1 MTRRF
6 ASLAPLVLLLAAAPP
21 APVPKE
27 VSLPGGEGGI
37 GFDDLRWCQPLKCLL
52 VPAGG
57 TGMLHFLGGA
67 ANHLAT
73 TTVRPPAPYK
83 GGHDDGTPSADEGR
97 GNVFATART
106 SRELLLVDVMAKRVF
121 ARTKLSAQPDYVRWV
136 EPAAE
141 VWVTEPDA
149 EAIEIFR
156 IEQARPVPVASIKV
170 PGGPESLV
178 VDAPRKR
185 VYAHLWKGKT
195 VAIDISTRKIAATW
209 KNGCEE
215 PRGLALDGARGLLLS
230 GCGDGKAT
238 SADLATGTL
247 RGSVE
252 TGAGVDLV
260 DFSPKLRH
268 LYVPGARAA
277 SLTVVGVGTDGRLT
291 ALGSFPSPEG
301 GHCVA
306 VDGGGRIVV
315 CDPKRGRLVL
325 YPDPFPAQK

>member
-6 ASLAPLVLLLAAAPP
+6 ASLVPLVLLLAPAPP
-21 APVPKE
+21 APTPRDV
-27 VSLPGGEGGI
+27 VLPNGEGGI
-37 GFDDLRWCQPLKCLL
+37 GFDDLRWCHPLRSLL

-57 TGMLHFLGGA
+57 TGMLHLLGGA
-67 ANHLAT
+67 ANHLVT

-83 GGHDDGTPSADEGR
+83 GGHDEGITSADHGR
-97 GNVFATART
+97 GLVFATDRT
-106 SRELLLVDVMAKRVF
+106 SRELVLVDVMAKRVF
-121 ARTKLSAQPDYVRWV
+121 ARSKLSAQPDYVRWV

-149 EAIEIFR
+149 EAIEVFR
-156 IEQARPVPVASIKV
+156 TEQGHLVRVASIPV

-178 VDAPRKR
+178 VDAARKR
-185 VYAHLWKGKT
+185 AYAHLWKGKT
-195 VAIDISTRKIAATW
+195 VAIDLKSRKLVASW
-209 KNGCEE
+209 KNGCEGS
-215 PRGLALDGARGLLLS
+215 RGLALDEARGLLLS
-230 GCGDGKAT
+230 GCAEGKAT
-238 SADLATGTL
+238 AVDVASGKL

-260 DFSPKLRH
+260 DFSPTLRH
-268 LYVPGARAA
+268 LYVPGGSAA
-277 SLTVVGVGTDGRLT
+277 TLTVVGVAADGRLT
-291 ALGSFPSPEG
+291 SLGSFPSPEG

-325 YPDPFPAQK
+325 YADPFPAQK